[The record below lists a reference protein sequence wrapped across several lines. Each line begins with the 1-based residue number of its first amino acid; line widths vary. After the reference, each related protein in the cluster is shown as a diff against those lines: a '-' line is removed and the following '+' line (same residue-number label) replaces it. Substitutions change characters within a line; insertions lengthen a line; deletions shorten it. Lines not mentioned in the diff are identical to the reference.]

1 MTKYFLAIIN
11 FDVDSADVRSKWFND
26 MMFGKLIKF
35 NKYSNKVICST
46 FELML
51 IMIMSV
57 NFLNINDMQIRP
69 PSSFLGLARTL
80 RKREETREG
89 GREGVKGERRARRKR
104 GRGRKGGEKGRK
116 KRRKRGRKK
125 KEGGRKGRERGKRE
139 GKREREK
146 GRRERKE
153 QRKKE
158 KGGREGEK
166 RRKERCLYQ

>member
-26 MMFGKLIKF
+26 MMFRKLIKF
-35 NKYSNKVICST
+35 NKYSNEVICST

-69 PSSFLGLARTL
+69 PSSFFGLARTL

-116 KRRKRGRKK
+116 KRRKRGRKRGRRK
-125 KEGGRKGRERGKRE
+125 REGGRERR
-139 GKREREK
+139 
-146 GRRERKE
+146 
-153 QRKKE
+153 
-158 KGGREGEK
+158 GEK
-166 RRKERCLYQ
+166 KYRCLYR

>member
-116 KRRKRGRKK
+116 KRRKRGRKRGRRK
-125 KEGGRKGRERGKRE
+125 REGGRERRGEKKGACTSESKDRKFNQRE
-139 GKREREK
+139 GKAVHTSWHFS
-146 GRRERKE
+146 
-153 QRKKE
+153 
-158 KGGREGEK
+158 
-166 RRKERCLYQ
+166 